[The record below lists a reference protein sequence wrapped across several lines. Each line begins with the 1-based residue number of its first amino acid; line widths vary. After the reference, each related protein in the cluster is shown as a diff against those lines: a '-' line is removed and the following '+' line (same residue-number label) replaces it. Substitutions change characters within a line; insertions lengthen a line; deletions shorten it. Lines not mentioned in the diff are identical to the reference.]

1 MTQPTPTA
9 TMFICQQCGMQERDA
24 EGNKVPNPAAQALAA
39 AAEALLA
46 DMPVRVV
53 LTRCLSVCDKGV
65 AWGLRAEGKHVF
77 TFAPATNAE
86 ELAAT
91 ARTYATLPAGQTM
104 KKTLMPEGVRGT
116 LLTRIPPEDRNS

>member
-1 MTQPTPTA
+1 MTTNATPTA
-9 TMFICQQCGMQERDA
+9 TVFICQQCGMQERDA
-24 EGNKVPNPAAQALAA
+24 EGNKVPNPQAVALAA
-39 AAEALLA
+39 EAEALLA
-46 DMPVRVV
+46 DAPVRVV

-77 TFAPATNAE
+77 TFAPATTAA

-91 ARTYATLPAGQTM
+91 ARTYATLTHGQTM

-116 LLTRIPPEDRNS
+116 LLTRIPPE